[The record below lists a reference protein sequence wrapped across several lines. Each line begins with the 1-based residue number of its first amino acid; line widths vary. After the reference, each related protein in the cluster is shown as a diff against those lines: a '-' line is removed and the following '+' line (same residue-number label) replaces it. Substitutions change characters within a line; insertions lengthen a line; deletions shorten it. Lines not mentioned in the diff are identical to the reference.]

1 MSLATTQ
8 VIPIFRIF
16 DVEKAKE
23 FYVEYL
29 GFKVDWE
36 HRFEVNSPLYM
47 QVSLGDFVLHLSEHY
62 GDGCPGSTVFV
73 KVTGFEDYHKELTA
87 KNYKYDDHSA
97 HASHSQ
103 ISCLTSQLRLHRPA
117 QRLSAFEPTEQK
129 HGTRTEYAWKPRRK
143 RPCWHTT
150 ILRWLHETV
159 GDTLD
164 SQ

>member
-1 MSLATTQ
+1 MPLTTTQ

-36 HRFEVNSPLYM
+36 HRFEANSPLYM

-73 KVTGFEDYHKELTA
+73 KVTGLEKYHQELVA
-87 KNYKYDDHSA
+87 KNYKY
-97 HASHSQ
+97 
-103 ISCLTSQLRLHRPA
+103 LRTGIEDAPWKAKCVNLIDPFGNKI
-117 QRLSAFEPTEQK
+117 RLN
-129 HGTRTEYAWKPRRK
+129 EY
-143 RPCWHTT
+143 
-150 ILRWLHETV
+150 L
-159 GDTLD
+159 
-164 SQ
+164 Q